1 MPFDLSMWK
10 LLVLG
15 LIAVVVFGPDR
26 LPEIARDAARTI
38 KQLRGMAQT
47 ARNELKAELG
57 DTVGDFDL
65 ADLNPRTFVRKHLL
79 DDVEPVA
86 PATDPSAAHAAAVA
100 ASIPNSAGQPTPYDV
115 DAT

>member
-15 LIAVVVFGPDR
+15 LIAIVVFGPDR
-26 LPEIARDAARTI
+26 LPEIAKDAARTI
-38 KQLRGMAQT
+38 RQLRGMAQA
-47 ARNELKAELG
+47 ARNDLKAELG

-79 DDVEPVA
+79 DDTEPTA
-86 PATDPSAAHAAAVA
+86 SAATSSASHAAAVA
-100 ASIPNSAGQPTPYDV
+100 ASIANSAGQPTPYDL